1 MKPLLS
7 LPTYIP
13 VPDVGNDVYFI
24 VLIYDYILLEKIK
37 MWVMNSNT
45 LISNREIHT
54 LSFLR
59 GTSALYVMLAH
70 ILIWGGY
77 KGYFPNPKVAVDVF
91 IFISGFLIATGLDSQ
106 KMHLGDFYLKRFFRI
121 APAYYFTIAAI
132 TILYPFMR
140 DGLAFIQSLDRTQWP
155 VGGIYEATNVKY
167 DLHNILM
174 HISFVFGLFPTY
186 SQSSYIGD
194 WSISLEMQFYLVAP
208 FIFYYFKRTNAIIVI
223 SILAIIISIIA
234 KETAPL
240 LKFREQSLLIYK
252 IHIFMLGA
260 VTYEYLKAC
269 GPKKYILF
277 SIAIGIIV
285 TQFWM
290 QRYNV
295 LSNNSSVYLIL
306 TLALMSIKN
315 KIDNVFNNFMVGFL
329 SQISYSLYLIHG
341 VFIALSGYI
350 YSLLYPVF
358 KDEIS
363 LLHFMAIITIP
374 MSIICA
380 YCMSRYIEKNG
391 ITFSKKLIRM
401 KSQTTV

>member
-1 MKPLLS
+1 
-7 LPTYIP
+7 
-13 VPDVGNDVYFI
+13 
-24 VLIYDYILLEKIK
+24 
-37 MWVMNSNT
+37 MNSNT
-45 LISNREIHT
+45 LINNKEIYT

-59 GTSALYVMLAH
+59 GISALYVMLAH

-106 KMHLGDFYLKRFFRI
+106 KTHLGDFYLKRFFRI
-121 APAYYFTIAAI
+121 APAYYFTIVII
-132 TILYPFMR
+132 TILYPIMR

-155 VGGIYEATNVKY
+155 VNGIYEATNVKY
-167 DLHNILM
+167 DLYNIAM
-174 HISFVFGLFPTY
+174 HISFIFGFSPTY

-208 FIFYYFKRTNAIIVI
+208 FIFYYFKRTNAIIII
-223 SILAIIISIIA
+223 STLAIIISILA

-252 IHIFMLGA
+252 IHIFMFGA

-269 GPKKYILF
+269 RFKKYVLF
-277 SIAIGIIV
+277 IIAIGIIA
-285 TQFWM
+285 TQFWI

-295 LSNNSSVYLIL
+295 LSNNSSMYLLL

-315 KIDNVFNNFMVGFL
+315 KIDNVFNNFIVGFL

-341 VFIALSGYI
+341 VFIALSGYV
-350 YSLLYPVF
+350 YSLVYPVF
-358 KDEIS
+358 KNEVS
-363 LLHFMAIITIP
+363 LLHLMAIITIP
-374 MSIICA
+374 MSLICA

-391 ITFSKKLIRM
+391 ISFSKKLIRM
-401 KSQTTV
+401 KSQTTI

>member
-1 MKPLLS
+1 
-7 LPTYIP
+7 
-13 VPDVGNDVYFI
+13 
-24 VLIYDYILLEKIK
+24 
-37 MWVMNSNT
+37 MNSNT

-121 APAYYFTIAAI
+121 APAYYFTIAII

-194 WSISLEMQFYLVAP
+194 WSISLEIQFYLVAP
-208 FIFYYFKRTNAIIVI
+208 FIFYYFKRTNAIIII

-260 VTYEYLKAC
+260 VTYEYLKGC
-269 GPKKYILF
+269 GSKKYILF

-363 LLHFMAIITIP
+363 LLHLMAIITIP